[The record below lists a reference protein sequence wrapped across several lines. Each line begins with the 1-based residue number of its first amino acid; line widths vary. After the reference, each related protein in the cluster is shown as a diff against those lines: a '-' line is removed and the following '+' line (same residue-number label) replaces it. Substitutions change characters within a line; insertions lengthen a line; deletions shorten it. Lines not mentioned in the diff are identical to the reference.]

1 MDQENAYLN
10 HYNIS
15 EIVLNKYNEI
25 KDSEKPFI
33 IVGKYYIRENI
44 IFSKNKCLFCNEYS
58 IINEG
63 LCDMCKYYRY
73 TQPRLNK
80 NDYN

>member
-1 MDQENAYLN
+1 MDQENAYFKHHN
-10 HYNIS
+10 SS
-15 EIVLNKYNEI
+15 EFVPNKYNQIE
-25 KDSEKPFI
+25 DSKKPFI
-33 IVGKYYIRENI
+33 ISKKYYIRENI
-44 IFSKNKCLFCNEYS
+44 SKNKCLFCDNFS

-80 NDYN
+80 K

>member
-15 EIVLNKYNEI
+15 EIVLNKYNEN

-33 IVGKYYIRENI
+33 NIILGKCYIRKNI
-44 IFSKNKCLFCNEYS
+44 TKSKKTCLFCNEYS

-80 NDYN
+80 K